1 MEPFRDRAN
10 LQNPQTLNLY
20 SYVQNNPL
28 SRRDATGHYSC
39 ASDTVSTNAN
49 GDTVVTAGACHFDLS
64 DLPQIAVAVGHHF
77 LPQKMLRIP
86 AAGQAYWHYFV
97 CPPGISHRSRVAPH
111 LGYLE
116 PDFWR

>member
-86 AAGQAYWHYFV
+86 AEADQHSWMKPITIPAH
-97 CPPGISHRSRVAPH
+97 PDHRSGTPRS
-111 LGYLE
+111 LIGFTQE
-116 PDFWR
+116 C